1 MSFASWIMKSLTNG
15 AIPYTMIYRVSSAC
29 IEYPAAILESGK
41 YSLNL
46 SDSLSVD
53 QNDWLLLTT
62 YTAGI
67 ISTLAINCCKFIW
80 SCRSDLETVMLTVW
94 LQSSV
99 AWLFDSFTAFWCLAD
114 FLCCLT
120 FSLPFYFTE
129 TLLISE
135 VRAYTRHWK
144 MENHNK
150 QKFSFPKIQQKS
162 RKIV

>member
-62 YTAGI
+62 CTAGI

-80 SCRSDLETVMLTVW
+80 SCRSDLETVMLPVW

-99 AWLFDSFTAFWCLAD
+99 
-114 FLCCLT
+114 CLT
-120 FSLPFYFTE
+120 FRLIHGFLMFGWFFMLLDFFFTVLFYWNSSNFWSSC
-129 TLLISE
+129 LHQAL
-135 VRAYTRHWK
+135 K
-144 MENHNK
+144 NGK
-150 QKFSFPKIQQKS
+150 P
-162 RKIV
+162 